1 MKPPP
6 FAYHAPGR
14 VGEALEVLAAQGDGA
29 KVLAG
34 GQSLLPML
42 NMRLAAPAHIV
53 DINGVEG
60 LGTIAVA
67 DGVVEVGAT
76 ARQAEVAADGEVAAA
91 VPLLREALG
100 LIAHPAIRNRGTV
113 VGSLV
118 HADPAA
124 ELPGVLALLGGWVVA
139 RSATAQRAIS
149 AGELFA
155 GPLTTTLRPDELA
168 VAACFPVPGPGTG
181 TAFVELARRRGDY
194 ALCGVGALVA
204 LDRSGRVTTA
214 RATYVGLAGTP
225 QVVDLSEAVAGL
237 PASGQGLDTQRARA
251 LAEASV
257 SPQADIHASSSYRRH
272 LAGVLTAR
280 ALHAAASRAAASRAA
295 ASRASSPLANG
306 APSVPAPGELSPHRS
321 PTPRSARPSGDQGL
335 SVELVVNGVP
345 RSAAV
350 PPRRLLS
357 DLLRHDLG
365 LTGTHVGCEHGVCG
379 CCTVLLDGRPVRS
392 CLTLAATASG
402 HTVTTVEGLAGE
414 DGRLSAEQQAF
425 IDCHGLQCGFCTP
438 GFLMTV
444 RAFLDACPQPTE
456 DEAREAVAGNLCR
469 CTGYHNIVRSVLR
482 AAELRRMAPGGE
494 PAPEP

>member
-1 MKPPP
+1 MPTLPPSCPGCWPCWGDGWSPGPQRLSGPYRRASFSPGPSPPP
-6 FAYHAPGR
+6 SGLTSWPWRRASRSPDRERARPSWSWP
-14 VGEALEVLAAQGDGA
+14 AGA
-29 KVLAG
+29 ETM
-34 GQSLLPML
+34 P
-42 NMRLAAPAHIV
+42 
-53 DINGVEG
+53 
-60 LGTIAVA
+60 
-67 DGVVEVGAT
+67 
-76 ARQAEVAADGEVAAA
+76 
-91 VPLLREALG
+91 
-100 LIAHPAIRNRGTV
+100 
-113 VGSLV
+113 
-118 HADPAA
+118 
-124 ELPGVLALLGGWVVA
+124 
-139 RSATAQRAIS
+139 S
-149 AGELFA
+149 AGWEPWWLW
-155 GPLTTTLRPDELA
+155 
-168 VAACFPVPGPGTG
+168 
-181 TAFVELARRRGDY
+181 
-194 ALCGVGALVA
+194 
-204 LDRSGRVTTA
+204 TA